1 MPSRTNTS
9 RLYAELASSD
19 LPIAVSAASVLL
31 VDVSQRAIRL
41 AWELGKQDPE
51 SSKQLIAYAG
61 ECHEYTKQLNKG
73 EKSWEFWEL
82 IKKIRTHIRWLDVLM
97 ETIALPHPKD
107 PTAIIV
113 KSIPGIESP
122 ALDIA
127 KIIRELGE
135 IKLELSSKMPSLFGS
150 IGMRLSGID
159 KNDELIQLAIRALSI
174 IWTLEGRYHELD
186 FICASLSVT
195 TDFLERKSKKTNTL
209 VDNNTLGKREES
221 YL

>member
-1 MPSRTNTS
+1 
-9 RLYAELASSD
+9 
-19 LPIAVSAASVLL
+19 
-31 VDVSQRAIRL
+31 
-41 AWELGKQDPE
+41 
-51 SSKQLIAYAG
+51 
-61 ECHEYTKQLNKG
+61 
-73 EKSWEFWEL
+73 
-82 IKKIRTHIRWLDVLM
+82 M

-174 IWTLEGRYHELD
+174 I
-186 FICASLSVT
+186 
-195 TDFLERKSKKTNTL
+195 
-209 VDNNTLGKREES
+209 
-221 YL
+221 